1 MKVGNMCIYTR
12 VILHHTHTPIL
23 LSLGFLMKLVEI
35 NLHLFLKI
43 YLAGK
48 IYPASSV
55 KDSKHIN
62 SRILPIHFPKV
73 ENVGIY
79 FPVAI

>member
-1 MKVGNMCIYTR
+1 MKIGNVCIYTQ

-35 NLHLFLKI
+35 NLHLFLKN
-43 YLAGK
+43 K

-55 KDSKHIN
+55 KDSKHMN

>member
-1 MKVGNMCIYTR
+1 MKIGNVCIYTQ
-12 VILHHTHTPIL
+12 VILHHTHTSIL

-35 NLHLFLKI
+35 NLHLFLKN
-43 YLAGK
+43 K

>member
-1 MKVGNMCIYTR
+1 MKIGNVCIYTQ
-12 VILHHTHTPIL
+12 VILHHTHTSIL

-35 NLHLFLKI
+35 NLHLFLKN
-43 YLAGK
+43 K

-73 ENVGIY
+73 DNVGIY

>member
-1 MKVGNMCIYTR
+1 MKIGNVCIYTQ

-23 LSLGFLMKLVEI
+23 LSLEYLMKLADI
-35 NLHLFLKI
+35 NLHLFLKN
-43 YLAGK
+43 K

>member
-1 MKVGNMCIYTR
+1 
-12 VILHHTHTPIL
+12 
-23 LSLGFLMKLVEI
+23 MKLVEI

>member
-1 MKVGNMCIYTR
+1 MCIYTQ

-23 LSLGFLMKLVEI
+23 LSLEFLMKLAEI
-35 NLHLFLKI
+35 NLHLFLKN
-43 YLAGK
+43 K

>member
-1 MKVGNMCIYTR
+1 MKIGNVCIYTQ

-23 LSLGFLMKLVEI
+23 LSLEFLMKLAEI
-35 NLHLFLKI
+35 NLHLFLKN
-43 YLAGK
+43 K

>member
-1 MKVGNMCIYTR
+1 MKIGNVCIYTQ

-23 LSLGFLMKLVEI
+23 LSLEFLMKLADI
-35 NLHLFLKI
+35 NLHLFLKN
-43 YLAGK
+43 K